1 MNLNNWALRAY
12 WRVLLVWAVGASW
25 FEMLTGGSQATL
37 PALVTLC
44 EVVPAT
50 QATCHL
56 FLAPG
61 RVMAKTMA
69 PVALCSG
76 VPSLERYHLGVSAKE
91 VEAIAHADVLLP
103 F

>member
-37 PALVTLC
+37 PALVTLY

-50 QATCHL
+50 
-56 FLAPG
+56 
-61 RVMAKTMA
+61 
-69 PVALCSG
+69 
-76 VPSLERYHLGVSAKE
+76 
-91 VEAIAHADVLLP
+91 
-103 F
+103 